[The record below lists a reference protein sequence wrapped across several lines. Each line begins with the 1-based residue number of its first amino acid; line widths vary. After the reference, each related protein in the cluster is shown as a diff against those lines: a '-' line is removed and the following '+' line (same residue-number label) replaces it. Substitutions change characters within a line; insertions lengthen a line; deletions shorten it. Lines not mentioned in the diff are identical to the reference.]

1 MSGIQHLPSSS
12 FSKTL
17 ATLDSLIQIMC
28 RLSPVHTFFSHLSG
42 HAWCHVSSFCPL
54 TIFSSTS
61 PWLNLPVLLLWAGG
75 ALFAHMYEGVNSVI
89 LAIKSLP
96 SPHRSLLLQNHP
108 DLLHPILFC
117 LLPNLCLPDLRAL
130 VYPTKSLPGVHGNT
144 LHQLSSVHLIH
155 HQMENCGQQQ

>member
-1 MSGIQHLPSSS
+1 MVLHLLL
-12 FSKTL
+12 FSL
-17 ATLDSLIQIMC
+17 NYIL
-28 RLSPVHTFFSHLSG
+28 F
-42 HAWCHVSSFCPL
+42 
-54 TIFSSTS
+54 STS

-75 ALFAHMYEGVNSVI
+75 TLCAHMYEGVNSVI